1 MDTRLI
7 VRIMVYTAMALGLAA
22 CGGGYGSGGSGGMP
36 VYSVGGTVTGLAGPG
51 LVLRDNGTD
60 NKAIGAAGPFTF
72 ATPLAF
78 GMTYNVTI
86 ASQPSSGPA
95 CAVTNGSGTVGY
107 ANVTNVSVHCP

>member
-7 VRIMVYTAMALGLAA
+7 TLASIMVYTAMALGLAA
-22 CGGGYGSGGSGGMP
+22 CGGGYGSGGMP

-60 NKAIGAAGPFTF
+60 NKAIGADGPFTF